1 MLGTQARKQLYKEH
15 DLQTFC
21 LCICPS
27 LSPMTPSYE
36 IAAPLYKRLVR
47 LVEHYLCW
55 FYEWICCHILTICLV
70 CIIPPVG
77 NIVSVDHGGKQFVFC
92 TLVEAGFGL
101 HALQK
106 KVQLGARAS
115 ITIGRVGEWVVII
128 MLPQPTHTSPYC
140 NCSPGVCTCPYQPV
154 TLVCLPDT

>member
-1 MLGTQARKQLYKEH
+1 M
-15 DLQTFC
+15 
-21 LCICPS
+21 
-27 LSPMTPSYE
+27 
-36 IAAPLYKRLVR
+36 
-47 LVEHYLCW
+47 
-55 FYEWICCHILTICLV
+55 

-115 ITIGRVGEWVVII
+115 ITIGRVG
-128 MLPQPTHTSPYC
+128 
-140 NCSPGVCTCPYQPV
+140 G
-154 TLVCLPDT
+154 